1 MIGAGHNIVGF
12 FALSGK
18 THTMLGN
25 PADPGVIPRSIDDI
39 FNHIH
44 SASPEKQFLVRIS
57 YMEIYNEN
65 LTDLLV
71 EVEKEYVLDNFP
83 FSF

>member
-1 MIGAGHNIVGF
+1 
-12 FALSGK
+12 
-18 THTMLGN
+18 MLGN

-83 FSF
+83 FSFLFHFYFFVCLTSQNCERN